1 MRGTVV
7 KRIRKQVY
15 GDQSIRAR
23 AYNQVA
29 RKIVRDVIHWFQAK
43 PHQIHERF
51 TGYEGNLTSTG
62 LRREYQ
68 ATKVAYKRR
77 TA

>member
-7 KRIRKQVY
+7 KRIRKAVY
-15 GDQSIRAR
+15 GDQSTKAP
-23 AYNQVA
+23 
-29 RKIVRDVIHWFQAK
+29 RKYIWDVNRKDKSGGIMV
-43 PHQIHERF
+43 
-51 TGYEGNLTSTG
+51 TG

-68 ATKVAYKRR
+68 AAKVVHKRR